1 MKALKRLIYLGYYIK
16 ELDRPLYWK
25 FVSHVARGHKRSKV
39 ALVIASIYSVFR
51 YNISLLEY
59 FQFHF
64 YRISRD
70 EKEQWAGTGFMYETI
85 LQLNPRPYRYVL
97 SDKKKFANHYASFIR
112 HSSQPIEEW
121 LRGASSIGHTGL
133 WMLKPSDGQCGRG
146 IVQVDASVESPQQI
160 QQLALATDNDMIEP
174 YLEQHEALRQLS
186 PSGLNTLRVITQI
199 NAKGDVDIL
208 GVRLRITVNS
218 LVDNLAAGNIA
229 APIDEETGRIV
240 GPGVYSDITK
250 PLVEHHP
257 VTGHQ
262 LIGYQVPFFEK
273 SLDLAKA
280 AAMHDTRNT
289 SIGWDIAILQ
299 DGPDLLEGNH
309 DWCKLL
315 WQLPVQRGLK
325 SVLQQYA

>member
-1 MKALKRLIYLGYYIK
+1 MKAIKRFIYLGYYFK
-16 ELDRPLYWK
+16 EFDRPLYWK
-25 FVSHVARGHKRSKV
+25 FVSHVAHEQKRSKV

-64 YRISRD
+64 YRISRE

-85 LQLNPRPYRYVL
+85 LQLNPRPYRGVL
-97 SDKKKFANHYASFIR
+97 SDKKKFADHYAPFIR
-112 HSSQPIEEW
+112 HSSQAVDEW
-121 LRGASSIGHTGL
+121 LNNAGGRQYAGL

-146 IVQVDASVESPQQI
+146 IVRVDASVLSPQQVH
-160 QQLALATDNDMIEP
+160 QKALATDNDMIEP
-174 YLEQHEALRQLS
+174 YLEQHDDLRHLS

-199 NAKGDVDIL
+199 NAKGEVDIL
-208 GVRLRITVNS
+208 GVRLRITVNN

-229 APIDEETGRIV
+229 APVDEKTGRIN

-250 PLVEHHP
+250 PPVECHP
-257 VTGHQ
+257 ITGHQ
-262 LIGYQVPFFEK
+262 LIGYQVPFFEE
-273 SLDLAKA
+273 SLALAKS

-325 SVLQQYA
+325 SVLQQYV